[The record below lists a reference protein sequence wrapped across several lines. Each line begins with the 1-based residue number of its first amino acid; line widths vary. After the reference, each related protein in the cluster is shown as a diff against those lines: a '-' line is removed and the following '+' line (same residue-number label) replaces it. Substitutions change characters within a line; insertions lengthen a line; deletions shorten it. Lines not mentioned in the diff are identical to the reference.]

1 MLLCPVCES
10 IYPGGAYDR
19 CPQDGAP
26 LYVFGEGEVK
36 RPHEPG
42 DVVAGKFEIIEE
54 IARRGGAGRTF
65 RAHQRNLEREVELR
79 ILPADSLV
87 KPGDQA
93 RFQREVETWGKLR
106 SDYLVR
112 LYDSGFTEDGAPYM
126 ALEYVPGGTLG
137 QRLRIA
143 GPLSDATLRVVA
155 EHALK
160 ALGAAHDAGVL
171 HRDVSP
177 DALVLGKRADGRPY
191 CRVTGFGLAKLM
203 GDMED
208 DPTAITMTGQV
219 IGNPAYMAPETI
231 MMGVLDPRTDLYT
244 LGVTLYELATGRRPF
259 QGQSLAEMLA
269 AHVQGT
275 PDPIRRH
282 RPDVDAP
289 FERLV
294 TRLLAKDPEV
304 RYQSAAEALAALRND
319 ISAWPAPPA
328 GSGAPAAAGVKP
340 RKSLTRKP
348 KKAGGGAGKVLLW
361 VLVAVLSAGV
371 LGAGLGYLI
380 LWLRNAG

>member
-10 IYPGGAYDR
+10 IYPAGTYDR

-65 RAHQRNLEREVELR
+65 RARQKNLDREVELR

-112 LYDSGFTEDGAPYM
+112 LYDSGFTDDSSPYM

-143 GPLSDATLRVVA
+143 GPLSDSTLRVVA

-160 ALGAAHDAGVL
+160 ALGAAHEAGVL
-171 HRDVSP
+171 HRDISP

-231 MMGVLDPRTDLYT
+231 MQGWLEPRTDLYG
-244 LGVTLYELATGRRPF
+244 LGVTLYELATARRPF
-259 QGQSLAEMLA
+259 PGDSLADLLAFHVRGVPAPIRQFRPDLDHSLKQVIEGLLEKDPNRRFQTAGDALTKLQDELA
-269 AHVQGT
+269 AWPDATDALTPAAPVVLPGWGGT
-275 PDPIRRH
+275 SRR
-282 RPDVDAP
+282 PAWLP
-289 FERLV
+289 WALI
-294 TRLLAKDPEV
+294 
-304 RYQSAAEALAALRND
+304 SLAA
-319 ISAWPAPPA
+319 IIA
-328 GSGAPAAAGVKP
+328 GI
-340 RKSLTRKP
+340 
-348 KKAGGGAGKVLLW
+348 LLG
-361 VLVAVLSAGV
+361 LFLS
-371 LGAGLGYLI
+371 
-380 LWLRNAG
+380 

>member
-231 MMGVLDPRTDLYT
+231 MQGLLEPRTDLYG

-259 QGQSLAEMLA
+259 PGESLADLLTFHVRGVPAPIRQFRPDLDLALKQLIDGLLEKDPKRRFQSAGEALNKLRDELA
-269 AHVQGT
+269 AW
-275 PDPIRRH
+275 PDAT
-282 RPDVDAP
+282 DS
-289 FERLV
+289 L
-294 TRLLAKDPEV
+294 
-304 RYQSAAEALAALRND
+304 
-319 ISAWPAPPA
+319 
-328 GSGAPAAAGVKP
+328 APAAPVALPGWQPKRAWPPWLPWALISLAAIIGGVVAGF
-340 RKSLTRKP
+340 
-348 KKAGGGAGKVLLW
+348 LL
-361 VLVAVLSAGV
+361 S
-371 LGAGLGYLI
+371 
-380 LWLRNAG
+380 